1 MLSRRAL
8 LATAAATAAAL
19 PLSASTARATDAGRS
34 GPTSL
39 AAAALPIALANNSGG
54 SAPVYA
60 YISGADT
67 SGWPGF
73 VTADGQFHRLP
84 SPSSVLTPVP
94 DYAIPLGG
102 SGSAPTR
109 LTLGDYVIGG
119 RVWFSTG
126 RKIQFFVNPPGGNGG
141 VPGLVQPGFTST
153 DPNWNT
159 SWTFCEFTYNSAN
172 LYANIS
178 YVDMVA
184 LPVSMA
190 TTGAAGNQS
199 VPALPSGALA
209 SIASGLRAQHTAD
222 GAPWDQLVATDSSG
236 TVLRVL
242 APSHAPADFGS
253 YWKPYLDRVWDYYR
267 SHTLTVDGQGSIGA
281 YSGTVS
287 GDVLTFAGLNT
298 NGVPFT
304 KPSAADIFGCASGPL
319 YNSGADARSAVAAR
333 LAAALNRSS
342 LLVAGGANQPNGVT
356 PAQYYTESITN
367 HYARLVHRYATI
379 GYAFPYDDVG
389 PTGSAPVDG
398 HLQDPAPTSWT
409 ITLGPGSGGTTPPPG
424 GGGTSAYST
433 VQAEDYAAQS
443 GTQTETCTDTGS
455 GRDVGYLAAGD
466 WLKYASVDFGSSSPV
481 QFLARVASGVAGGV
495 SGAIRVRVDSVTGP
509 QIAEIDL
516 GSTGG
521 WQTWRTVPA
530 NVTRSVTGVHD
541 VYLTFAESTVEFV
554 NVNWFTFTH

>member
-1 MLSRRAL
+1 MLSRRTFLTA
-8 LATAAATAAAL
+8 AAATAAAL
-19 PLSASTARATDAGRS
+19 PLSAPGT
-34 GPTSL
+34 
-39 AAAALPIALANNSGG
+39 AAAAPSGATAASLPIALANNSGT
-54 SAPVYA
+54 SAQVYA

-73 VTADGQFHRLP
+73 VGADGRFHRLP
-84 SPSSVLTPVP
+84 SPSSVLTPAP

-102 SGSAPTR
+102 SGSAPVR

-141 VPGLVQPGFTST
+141 VPGLVQPGFTSS

-209 SIASGLRAQHTAD
+209 SIAAGLQAQHAAD
-222 GAPWDQLVATDSSG
+222 GAPWDRLVATDSSG

-242 APSHAPADFGS
+242 APSHAPTDFGS
-253 YWKPYLDRVWDYYR
+253 YWQPYLDRVWDYYR
-267 SHTLTVDGQGSIGA
+267 THTLTVDGQGSIGA

-342 LLVAGGANQPNGVT
+342 LLVPGGASQPNGVT
-356 PAQYYTESITN
+356 PAQYYTESVTN

-389 PTGSAPVDG
+389 PTGAAPVDG
-398 HLQDPAPTSWT
+398 HLQDAAPTSWS
-409 ITLGPGSGGTTPPPG
+409 IILGPGSGGTNPPG

-433 VQAEDYAAQS
+433 IQAEGYAAQN
-443 GTQTETCTDTGS
+443 GAQTESCADTG
-455 GRDVGYLAAGD
+455 GGLDVGYLAAGD
-466 WLKYASVDFGSSSPV
+466 WLKYTAVDFGASSPA
-481 QFLARVASGVAGGV
+481 QFVARIASGVGAGV
-495 SGAIRVRVDSVTGP
+495 SGAIRVRVDSATGP

-521 WQTWRTVPA
+521 WQAWRTVPA
-530 NVTRSVTGVHD
+530 NITGTVTGVHD
-541 VYLTFAESTVEFV
+541 VYLTFAESTVDFV
-554 NVNWFTFTH
+554 NVNWFTFTR

>member
-8 LATAAATAAAL
+8 LTAAAATTAAL
-19 PLSASTARATDAGRS
+19 PLAASATAATSRSSTDA
-34 GPTSL
+34 L
-39 AAAALPIALANNSGG
+39 AAASLPLALANNSGG

-60 YISGADT
+60 YVSGADT

-73 VTADGQFHRLP
+73 VTADGRFQRLP

-94 DYAIPLGG
+94 DYSIPLGA

-109 LTLGDYVIGG
+109 LTLGEYVIGG

-141 VPGLVQPGFTST
+141 VPGLVQPGFTSS
-153 DPNWNT
+153 DPNWET
-159 SWTFCEFTYNSAN
+159 SWTFCEFTYNAAN

-190 TTGAAGNQS
+190 TTGAAGSQS

-209 SIASGLRAQHTAD
+209 SIAGGLQAQHAAD
-222 GAPWDQLVATDSSG
+222 GAPWDRLVATDSSG
-236 TVLRVL
+236 AVLRVL
-242 APSHAPADFGS
+242 APSHSPVDFGT
-253 YWKPYLDRVWDYYR
+253 YWNPYLDRVWDHYR
-267 SHTLTVDGQGSIGA
+267 GNTLTVDGQGSIGA

-287 GDVLTFAGLNT
+287 GDVLTFAGLDT

-342 LLVAGGANQPNGVT
+342 LLVAGGSSQPNGVT
-356 PAQYYTESITN
+356 PAQYYTESVTN
-367 HYARLVHRYATI
+367 HYARLVHQYATK

-389 PTGSAPVDG
+389 PTGAAPVDG
-398 HLQDPAPTSWT
+398 HLQDSAPTSWT
-409 ITLGPGSGGTTPPPG
+409 VTLGPGSGSTNPPP

-433 VQAEDYAAQS
+433 IQAEDYASQN
-443 GTQTETCTDTGS
+443 GTQTETCTDTGG
-455 GRDVGYLAAGD
+455 GRDVGYLSGGD
-466 WLKYASVDFGSSSPV
+466 WLRYASVDFGSSSPT
-481 QFLARVASGVAGGV
+481 QFLARVASGAGAGV
-495 SGAIRVRVDSVTGP
+495 SGAVRVRLDSAGGP
-509 QIAEIDL
+509 QVAEIDL
-516 GSTGG
+516 ASTGG
-521 WQTWRTVPA
+521 WQSWRTVPA
-530 NVTRSVTGVHD
+530 NITRAVTGVHD
-541 VYLTFAESTVEFV
+541 VYLSFEESSVDFV
-554 NVNWFTFTH
+554 NVNWFTFSN